1 MKLSEVKYLNVGDV
15 LYHSKL
21 DLKFK
26 VAKIDLNDNEK
37 PIAVIYSGDAKIFN
51 NIFESSDFRGSGY
64 WIFTNPARVKENI
77 NNSRRKYEYFVKSH
91 ILITLK
97 DLVRF
102 EELDENHPAKLE
114 LQESLRSKDLAEIT
128 VGKILEDVYGN
139 QYKVIKVAANYHVVK
154 VIKFVKS
161 VNFGRSST
169 YAVGD
174 EVVVFNDIRVAIDT
188 FKVVKI
194 NFDCL
199 ATLKNLSL
207 AERTLEQEAQ
217 ETPTLQEQSFK
228 FTKAYKSRE
237 KAEQVSILR
246 DIEGRIAYQSAI
258 GEFSLLLTEREI
270 KVAEEKLKAAGYS
283 IDGRL
288 VSW

>member
-1 MKLSEVKYLNVGDV
+1 MKLSEVKYLNIGDV

-26 VAKIDLNDNEK
+26 VAKIDLNNRER
-37 PIAVIYSGDAKIFN
+37 PIAVCYIGNAKVFN
-51 NIFESSDFRGSGY
+51 NTFESSDFRGSSY

-77 NNSRRKYEYFVKSH
+77 NSSRRKYEYFVKSH
-91 ILITLK
+91 ILVTLK

-102 EELDENHPAKLE
+102 EELDENHPTK
-114 LQESLRSKDLAEIT
+114 QEASMTNDLAEIT

-139 QYKVIKVAANYHVVK
+139 QYKVIKVGGNYHVVR
-154 VIKFVKS
+154 VIKFIKS

-174 EVVVFNDIRVAIDT
+174 EVVVLNDIRAAIDT

-194 NFDCL
+194 NFDFL

-207 AERTLEQEAQ
+207 VEQTPEPVQATP
-217 ETPTLQEQSFK
+217 ETPELEDFK
-228 FTKAYKSRE
+228 FTKAYKNRE

-246 DIEGRIAYQSAI
+246 DIEGRLAYQSAI

-283 IDGRL
+283 IDGCL